1 MGLGVVSIR
10 LEEGSG
16 ETGRQERTRTC
27 PGAQRAGPA
36 RGRPS
41 RRGGWGGLGCGGQT
55 LPPPTAA
62 GRVWLAGGRD
72 LLDVR
77 ATPRTPRPQ
86 GRGHIV
92 WRLFCLFQS
101 VLIRPSRASGSQRRR
116 QRCLQSPVGEGHPGH
131 RVALCLLGLPLR
143 GGTPSGPKPSSG
155 PGRGP
160 KLRLGS
166 GGAPCP
172 ASIPGQGPCRCRA
185 GAKAEQEQGA
195 RPCQPQPG
203 ARLEDFAGRR
213 PLPLSLS
220 AGRAAGEGWGCGL

>member
-160 KLRLGS
+160 KLCLGVEAPPAQLPYLARVLAGAEPGQRLNRSRG
-166 GGAPCP
+166 PVP
-172 ASIPGQGPCRCRA
+172 ASRSLGPASRTLRE
-185 GAKAEQEQGA
+185 GV
-195 RPCQPQPG
+195 P
-203 ARLEDFAGRR
+203 
-213 PLPLSLS
+213 SL
-220 AGRAAGEGWGCGL
+220 